1 MACKR
6 LSKVNSIRGG
16 TEGLWALQV
25 GRALLLLYCRG
36 VNTGFMD
43 EVDSVVGGRNIS
55 AEGNIHQEREENCQQ
70 DLGN

>member
-6 LSKVNSIRGG
+6 RSKVNSIRGG
-16 TEGLWALQV
+16 TEGLWDLQV
-25 GRALLLLYCRG
+25 GRTLLLLYCRE

-43 EVDSVVGGRNIS
+43 EVDSIVGGRNIS
-55 AEGNIHQEREENCQQ
+55 AEGHIHQEREENCQQ